1 MIYRNKKKKSNCFPC
16 HFTSSTWSWSW
27 EQKLKMNILFAYTI
41 ITRTTVNHAKD
52 WLDQLFVYHCDMNI
66 QNKICLCS
74 STNCHQLVRYLSP
87 LPFLSSFGA
96 KFVRFPLQL
105 GIFPLPSF
113 VTLTADILIFPAK
126 FCYAFCRYDNI
137 SHCRCQNGLFG
148 FIFIPFNLH
157 HILQRICYI
166 VFNLFCSP
174 GPVTKDSTK
183 DLFPR
188 GLTFSATKDLD

>member
-1 MIYRNKKKKSNCFPC
+1 MLDQGTKHIWHVQR
-16 HFTSSTWSWSW
+16 
-27 EQKLKMNILFAYTI
+27 QKI
-41 ITRTTVNHAKD
+41 ITASLKNSTDASAVSERFFNHAKD

-87 LPFLSSFGA
+87 LPFFFSFGA

-105 GIFPLPSF
+105 GIFPLPCF

-137 SHCRCQNGLFG
+137 SHCRCQNGPFG